1 MDIHNY
7 KLMVK
12 WLEWDEN
19 EDEPADLEVWH
30 LQKAHYTFKDLGLWK
45 REGTLDKTYQR
56 QKEKEKGKGKT
67 RASQRTEK
75 GRKVKP
81 DDSAD
86 ESADEAEVLR
96 KKKKSGSKPAPKAS
110 GSKSQK

>member
-1 MDIHNY
+1 M
-7 KLMVK
+7 
-12 WLEWDEN
+12 
-19 EDEPADLEVWH
+19 
-30 LQKAHYTFKDLGLWK
+30 
-45 REGTLDKTYQR
+45 DKTYQR

-96 KKKKSGSKPAPKAS
+96 KKKKSDSKPAPKAS